1 MVYPTNYTYNYEKT
15 KVFYSLKL
23 IHIPEKKPSIFEDW
37 REKINPET
45 SSVQSPCILFV
56 FSRS

>member
-15 KVFYSLKL
+15 KVFYSLK
-23 IHIPEKKPSIFEDW
+23 FEDW